1 MGSRGCRMGEDPDS
15 GEGASWSTL
24 SLSFRRRCREPKA
37 FLAYVSALYG
47 GDTQCSDPCPWAN
60 R

>member
-1 MGSRGCRMGEDPDS
+1 MGEDPDS